1 MNKTASVAA
10 KLTLF
15 GLVGVVVSSM
25 MGSGVFSLPQN
36 MAAGASVDAIVIAW
50 IITGIGMYFVSE
62 TFRLLSTL
70 KPNMTS
76 GIYSYAQEGFGR
88 SAGFFVGWGYWLS
101 NVFANTGLAVILME
115 SLNYFFAPHFKG
127 GNNLNSFLLSTVI
140 IWSFFLLISKGIKA
154 AAAVNLIGTIF
165 KLIPL
170 LLFILITIAAFRFD
184 VLKADL
190 FDNLTFANFNIANL
204 MGQIKSTMLVTLWA
218 FIGIEAAVVLS
229 DRAKK
234 QSDVAKAT
242 LIGFVMAL
250 CCYMLIS
257 IVPFGI
263 ISRDEIASFSNPST
277 AGVLA
282 RVIGPAGG
290 LLMTLGLIV
299 SVLFS
304 WLSWVIIA
312 SEVPFTAAKGGT
324 FPKQFAKE
332 NEHGTPV
339 FSVLTTTLA
348 MQLAL
353 LIAFYSADAWNTML
367 SITAVMILP
376 VYLVTAMF
384 LCKISS
390 KKRFPRGF
398 GIPRGKAVI
407 TSVLGVIYSV
417 WLIYAANLKYL
428 LMAVIFFSIGIPVL
442 MTAKRQAKRAVLAG
456 ENKEEVTEQ
465 V

>member
-1 MNKTASVAA
+1 MTKSAAA
-10 KLTLF
+10 KLGLF
-15 GLVGVVVSSM
+15 GLVGVVLSSM

-50 IITGIGMYFVSE
+50 VITGIGMFFVAE
-62 TFRLLSTL
+62 TFRLLSTI
-70 KPNMTS
+70 KPEMTS

-115 SLNYFFAPHFKG
+115 SLNYFFPPHFQG
-127 GNNLNSFLLSTVI
+127 GNNINSLLLSSFI
-140 IWSFFLLISKGIKA
+140 IWAFFLIILKGIKA
-154 AAAVNLIGTIF
+154 AALVNLIGTIF

-170 LLFILITIAAFRFD
+170 ALFIIITVAAFKWD

-190 FDNLTFANFNIANL
+190 FDNLTFANFNAL
-204 MGQIKSTMLVTLWA
+204 SLLGQIKSTMLVTLWA

-229 DRAKK
+229 DRARK
-234 QSDVAKAT
+234 QSEVAKAT
-242 LIGFVMAL
+242 SIGFVAAL
-250 CCYMLIS
+250 VCYMLIS
-257 IVPFGI
+257 IAPFGI

-277 AGVLA
+277 AGVLQHI
-282 RVIGPAGG
+282 IGPAGG
-290 LLMTLGLIV
+290 ILMTVGLIV

-312 SEVPFTAAKGGT
+312 SEVPFTAAKNGT

-332 NEHGTPV
+332 NEQGTPV
-339 FSVLTTTLA
+339 FSVLLTTLS

-353 LIAFYSADAWNTML
+353 LIAFFSADAWNTML

-384 LCKISS
+384 LGKISS
-390 KKRFPRGF
+390 KKRFPRG
-398 GIPRGKAVI
+398 GHGVPRGRAIITAVF
-407 TSVLGVIYSV
+407 GVIYSI

-428 LMAVIFFSIGIPVL
+428 LLAVIFFSIGIPVL
-442 MTAKRQAKRAVLAG
+442 LTARRQRKKAAQASVA
-456 ENKEEVTEQ
+456 EN
-465 V
+465 